1 MSAAGRILL
10 ALQLLYISVCSTE
23 TLVER
28 PASLNLVS
36 EFTQYSLYFG
46 NNDYQIDK
54 CHESDIFNSTQLDFF
69 RSIDRC
75 PIKNYFPPVLTT
87 SQISWKSTAKKPD
100 KSASREDHN
109 NTMENDTT
117 ANEDIKDEKN
127 SKQRIHKYLAFA
139 LLLPK
144 HPFSSDLFL
153 SLMSAGP
160 MFPSVTIVSANGY
173 NFEEMCRQYNVR
185 SFPQLF
191 FFKDGLLTDTYRGV
205 HSAPAVA
212 AKLANWT
219 NTLPKALPIPFA
231 DLGRHT
237 YTGKNNDKYYFWSP
251 KTVLFSSEVLGYAV
265 TMRVPHPTEPI
276 MGTLEHLVPYESLI
290 FILVGVYVLCRIV
303 YFAMK
308 ERVSAPIP

>member
-1 MSAAGRILL
+1 MLAAGRILL
-10 ALQLLYISVCSTE
+10 ALQLLFISVSSTE

-46 NNDYQIDK
+46 NNDYHVDK

-100 KSASREDHN
+100 KSASREDRN
-109 NTMENDTT
+109 NTMQNDNT

-173 NFEEMCRQYNVR
+173 SFEEMCR
-185 SFPQLF
+185 
-191 FFKDGLLTDTYRGV
+191 
-205 HSAPAVA
+205 
-212 AKLANWT
+212 
-219 NTLPKALPIPFA
+219 
-231 DLGRHT
+231 
-237 YTGKNNDKYYFWSP
+237 
-251 KTVLFSSEVLGYAV
+251 
-265 TMRVPHPTEPI
+265 
-276 MGTLEHLVPYESLI
+276 
-290 FILVGVYVLCRIV
+290 
-303 YFAMK
+303 
-308 ERVSAPIP
+308 